1 MRWRPG
7 HPSNS
12 GWSRARAGL
21 LAYQGDTGRV
31 EIRILGP
38 LEIEIGGRQVRLGP
52 QQGVVFA
59 ALLLEAGRVVQRSR
73 LIERLWGD
81 PAPEGAAITLRSHVL
96 HLRKILEPE
105 RKAGARFEILVAEG
119 TGEAAGYALRIRAEQ
134 VDAFHFERLVEGA
147 RGALAA
153 NDPHTAVER
162 TRAALALW
170 RGPALVDVAD
180 RAFAVRE
187 ITRLEGL
194 RRAAQQTK
202 IEGALA
208 LGQHAEVVGELEGL
222 VMREPYDEGLR
233 RQFALALYRNG
244 RQEEAARTCQE
255 GLGLLLDQGLDS
267 SRLRALQRDV
277 LRQAPELDWAPPR
290 QARPFQL
297 PPDIAEFTGREVEL
311 ATLRAH
317 LTLTGEGPD
326 PTLAVSAIDGKPG
339 IGKSA
344 LAIHLAHELAPQF
357 DDGVLYANLRGAE
370 PQRLAPTQVLGQFLR
385 ALGVPDG
392 SAPADLQAA
401 SALYRTLLAGK
412 RVLVVLDNA
421 ADAGQVRPLMPGSY
435 GCAVLI
441 TSRSP
446 LVDLEGAGP
455 LSLDVLVEDE
465 AVELL
470 GRLGG
475 RGRIEREPAE
485 SRLVVQQCGLL
496 PLAVRIAGARL
507 RARPAWPVAALA
519 NRLADERRRLGELQV
534 GELAV
539 RATFQLSYGILA
551 PTEARTFRLL
561 GLLEGPDATP
571 GVAAALVE
579 LTVAEA
585 EAILERLVDAQL
597 LETPRPDRYRFH
609 DLLRLF
615 ARERAEV
622 EEDDLARASALER
635 GLGWYLRA
643 AEQAD
648 ELLKPVSLRASGDD
662 ERRNGQP
669 FGDQEAAL
677 DWLETERAN
686 LVAAV
691 GQAAAHAPDPV
702 ASIAWR
708 LSAKLF
714 QFFYLR
720 THWSDWQKVCE
731 AALRAAQRIGDRTA
745 EAAARNNMGVI
756 SHEQRNFEEATAHY
770 ERSLT
775 AYRQAGN
782 RAREG
787 AVLNNLANVRVAR
800 GCFDEA
806 IDLFEQSLAIARELG
821 DRVGEGGILNNLGV
835 VYREQG
841 RFDEAIN
848 SLTQGLVIWR
858 EIGDRSNE
866 GLALSNL
873 GDAYREQQRFD
884 EAFASYEQALAIFR
898 ALGSRYGEG
907 LTLRALGL
915 AVEAAQGASTAR
927 PYWTEALDILTSL
940 EAPQADEVKALL
952 DKLAE
957 DAQ

>member
-1 MRWRPG
+1 M
-7 HPSNS
+7 
-12 GWSRARAGL
+12 
-21 LAYQGDTGRV
+21 

-105 RKAGARFEILVAEG
+105 REAGARFAVLVAEG
-119 TGEAAGYALRIRAEQ
+119 TGEAAGYVLRICPEQ
-134 VDAFHFERLVEGA
+134 VDALQFERLVEEA
-147 RGALAA
+147 RSALAA
-153 NDPHTAVER
+153 NDPHNAVER
-162 TRAALALW
+162 ARAALALW
-170 RGPALVDVAD
+170 RGPALADVAD

-187 ITRLEGL
+187 IRRLEGL

-202 IEGALA
+202 IEAALA

-222 VMREPYDEGLR
+222 VTREPYDEGLR
-233 RQFALALYRNG
+233 GQFALALYRNG

-255 GLGLLLDQGLDS
+255 GLELLLDQGLDS
-267 SRLRALQRDV
+267 SRLRARQRDV
-277 LRQAPELDWAPPR
+277 LRQAPELDWAPARP
-290 QARPFQL
+290 ARPFQL

-311 ATLRAH
+311 AALRAH
-317 LTLTGEGPD
+317 LTLTGVGPD

-344 LAIHLAHELAPQF
+344 LAIHLAHELAPRF

-370 PQRLAPTQVLGQFLR
+370 PQRLAPIQVLGQFLR

-392 SAPADLQAA
+392 DIPADLQTA

-421 ADAGQVRPLMPGSY
+421 ADAGQVRPLLPGGH

-446 LVDLEGAGP
+446 LVDLEGVGP
-455 LSLDVLVEDE
+455 LSLTVLGEDE

-475 RGRIEREPAE
+475 RRRIEREPAE
-485 SRLVVQQCGLL
+485 ARVVARQCGLL

-534 GELAV
+534 GDLAV
-539 RATFQLSYGILA
+539 RANFQLSYGILA

-579 LTVAEA
+579 ITVPEV

-597 LETPRPDRYRFH
+597 LETPSPDRYRFH

-615 ARERAEV
+615 ARERAEL
-622 EEDDLARASALER
+622 EEDESQRAAALER
-635 GLGWYLRA
+635 GLRWYLRN
-643 AEQAD
+643 AEEAD
-648 ELLKPVSLRASGDD
+648 ELLKPVSMRTSGGDD
-662 ERRNGQP
+662 QSRGQP
-669 FGDQEAAL
+669 FADQPAAL
-677 DWLETERAN
+677 DWLEAERAN

-691 GQAAAHAPDPV
+691 AQAAAHAPKPV
-702 ASIAWR
+702 AAVAWR
-708 LSAKLF
+708 LSDTLF
-714 QFFYLR
+714 RFFYLR
-720 THWSDWQKVCE
+720 KHWSDWQKVCE
-731 AALRAAQRIGDRTA
+731 AALRAAQRTGDRAA
-745 EAAARNNMGVI
+745 EAGPRNSLGVI
-756 SHEQRNFEEATAHY
+756 CYDRQNFEEAVAHY
-770 ERSLT
+770 ERSL
-775 AYRQAGN
+775 AGYRRAGN
-782 RAREG
+782 REREG
-787 AVLNNLANVRVAR
+787 AVLNNLANVRAAR

-806 IDLFEQSLAIARELG
+806 IELFEQSLAITKELG
-821 DRVGEGGILNNLGV
+821 DPLGEGGILNNLGV
-835 VYREQG
+835 VHREQG
-841 RFDEAIN
+841 RFDRAI
-848 SLTQGLVIWR
+848 SCLSQGLVIWR
-858 EIGDRSNE
+858 AVGSRSNE

-873 GDAYREQQRFD
+873 GDTYREQQRFD
-884 EAFASYEQALAIFR
+884 KAFASYEQALEIFR
-898 ALGSRYGEG
+898 ELSSRYDEG

-915 AVEAAQGASTAR
+915 AVEAARGTSAAR
-927 PYWTEALDILTSL
+927 PHWTQALDILASL
-940 EAPQADEVKALL
+940 GAPQADEVKALL
-952 DKLAE
+952 DKLPP
-957 DAQ
+957 DDG